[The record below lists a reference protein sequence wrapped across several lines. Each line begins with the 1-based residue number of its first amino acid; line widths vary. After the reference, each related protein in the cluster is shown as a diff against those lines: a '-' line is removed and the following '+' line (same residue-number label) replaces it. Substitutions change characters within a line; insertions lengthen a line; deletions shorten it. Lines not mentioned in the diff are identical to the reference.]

1 MKKFKK
7 YNIDPT
13 DENILKA
20 LESDTYERATHIK
33 NFIEGLDL
41 IDTNMFISLDARWG
55 EGKTFYI

>member
-20 LESDTYERATHIK
+20 LESDTYDSTKIRIT
-33 NFIEGLDL
+33 
-41 IDTNMFISLDARWG
+41 
-55 EGKTFYI
+55 